1 MTLAPS
7 TPASG
12 SFSGHE
18 TFALRSAWL
27 KKGMDG
33 LARHPDIFGR
43 EDALVELGVGKNMVR
58 AIRHWCLATG
68 VLEEGPVTAGT
79 RSRPLQASAL
89 GLRLLSDDGWDPF
102 LEDDA
107 SLWLLHWH
115 LATTEGRAT
124 TWYWVFNH
132 LGEPEFSRDSL
143 LLSLARLAEN
153 NQWNRVSQ
161 SSLKSDVSCFLRT
174 YVPGKRGPNTTAE
187 ETLDC
192 PFITLGLIREA
203 GEEHHYRFQ
212 NGTKQGLPDAV
223 FVYALLDF
231 WAVRHSAQ
239 STLSLREITHGVGSP
254 GRVFRLDED
263 AVLAHFDSLPTL
275 SRSRL
280 EFDDSVTVRQL
291 IKRAP
296 VEKMEIMDDY
306 YHS

>member
-1 MTLAPS
+1 MTLAPP

-33 LARHPDIFGR
+33 LTRHPDIFGR

-58 AIRHWCLATG
+58 SIRHWCLATG
-68 VLEEGPVTAGT
+68 VFEEGAAAAGS
-79 RSRPLQASAL
+79 RLRPLQASDF
-89 GLRLLSDDGWDPF
+89 GSRLLSDTGWDPF
-102 LEDDA
+102 LEDDT

-115 LATTEGRAT
+115 LATNKGRAT

-132 LGEPEFSRDSL
+132 LGEPEFTRDGL
-143 LLSLARLAEN
+143 LHGLTRLAEN

-174 YVPGKRGPNTTAE
+174 YVPSRRGPNTTAE
-187 ETLDC
+187 ETLDS
-192 PFITLGLIREA
+192 PFTTLGLIREA

-212 NGTKQGLPDAV
+212 NGAKQGLSDAV
-223 FVYALLDF
+223 FLYALLNF
-231 WAVRHSAQ
+231 WEAQHAEQ

-263 AVLAHFDSLPTL
+263 AVLAHFDSLPSL
-275 SRSRL
+275 SGGKL
-280 EFDDSVTVRQL
+280 VFDDSVTVRQVVR
-291 IKRAP
+291 RAT
-296 VEKMEIMDDY
+296 VEKIGIMDDY
-306 YHS
+306 YNS